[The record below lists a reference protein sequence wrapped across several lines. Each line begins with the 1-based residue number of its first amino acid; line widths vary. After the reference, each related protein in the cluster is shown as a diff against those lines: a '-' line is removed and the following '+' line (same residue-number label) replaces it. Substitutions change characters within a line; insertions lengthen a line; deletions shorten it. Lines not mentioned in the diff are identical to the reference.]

1 MRGTIGEEVKRGL
14 IRRWSLQRNA
24 KTVVAS
30 MPDVLC
36 FFLSLGA
43 GSSNFLS
50 RDSNH
55 RKTGQSRAPFH
66 ELRPDT
72 MDEDRD
78 IPADA
83 LPPQDRTP
91 NSNNTALQSPKRIR
105 DEVGEQDAQDHEET
119 NEHGNKTKNKYRQRT
134 FQHGSRKYTGDKR
147 KNLGRGEYLY
157 VFSVLLFRNLLSA
170 LTQLLCSTN

>member
-1 MRGTIGEEVKRGL
+1 
-14 IRRWSLQRNA
+14 
-24 KTVVAS
+24 
-30 MPDVLC
+30 
-36 FFLSLGA
+36 
-43 GSSNFLS
+43 
-50 RDSNH
+50 
-55 RKTGQSRAPFH
+55 
-66 ELRPDT
+66 
-72 MDEDRD
+72 MDEGRD

-83 LPPQDRTP
+83 LPPEDRMP

-105 DEVGEQDAQDHEET
+105 DEQDAQENEET

-147 KNLGRGEYLY
+147 KNLGREEYLY